1 MRTALL
7 ITTFIIATGCAG
19 PRPPTTVQ
27 FYEQEA
33 QTTNMCMAAANKLPL
48 AQRMTI
54 DPSTGRSPY
63 TNAAVCYSSQ
73 IRSVVSTMRYQNAA
87 HVFAFADYLV
97 DLTEARDKGIIDN
110 ATFIASY
117 RQMVPLFKKSIES
130 ADQQRGAAERREL
143 ADRLAVFGIAMASVA
158 AEQERQ
164 RQANRPVT
172 CVLTGIY
179 RTTGVT
185 CL

>member
-1 MRTALL
+1 MRAALL
-7 ITTFIIATGCAG
+7 IATSIIAAGCAG

-27 FYEQEA
+27 FYEQED
-33 QTTNMCMAAANKLPL
+33 QTTSMCMAAANKLPL
-48 AQRMTI
+48 AQRMTV

-63 TNAAVCYSSQ
+63 ANAAVCYSSQ
-73 IRSVVSTMRYQNAA
+73 IRSVTSTMKYQNAPQ
-87 HVFAFADYLV
+87 VFAFADYLV
-97 DLTEARDKGIIDN
+97 NLTEARDKGVIDN

-117 RQMVPLFKKSIES
+117 RQMVPLFKQSIEN
-130 ADQQRGAAERREL
+130 ADQQREMAARREL
-143 ADRLAVFGIAMASVA
+143 ADRLAVFSVAMANVA

-185 CL
+185 CQ